1 MKKGLI
7 IMICHGN
14 HYHNSNFTKTMTN
27 VYTQNSDVY
36 HSESNA
42 STSNESKSNIA
53 RFSIVKVLCGDFP
66 LFAII
71 DNELKKIVCHLVYEN
86 GESYCDE
93 MANKMLQG
101 LNSN

>member
-1 MKKGLI
+1 
-7 IMICHGN
+7 
-14 HYHNSNFTKTMTN
+14 MTN
-27 VYTQNSDVY
+27 VYTQNSYVY

-42 STSNESKSNIA
+42 STSNEAKSNIA
-53 RFSIVKVLCGDFP
+53 RFSITKVLCSDFA
-66 LFAII
+66 LFAIV

-86 GESYCDE
+86 GEPYCDE